1 MDPECMSHT
10 FFESIE
16 LELCPMNENTVFQL
30 GYKFEQMRGKGFD
43 KPMSILSY
51 KKAKYF
57 KIKFE
62 QWSSLIGTKTYFLT
76 HQIESCEK
84 KNI

>member
-1 MDPECMSHT
+1 M
-10 FFESIE
+10 
-16 LELCPMNENTVFQL
+16 
-30 GYKFEQMRGKGFD
+30 FEQMRGKGFD

-57 KIKFE
+57 KIKIT